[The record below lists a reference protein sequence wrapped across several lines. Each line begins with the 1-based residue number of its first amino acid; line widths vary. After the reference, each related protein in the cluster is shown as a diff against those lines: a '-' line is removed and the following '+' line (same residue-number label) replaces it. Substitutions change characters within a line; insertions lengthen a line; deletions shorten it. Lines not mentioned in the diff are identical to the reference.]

1 MASRRNDLTQRLV
14 WTEANI
20 QALLVAAFFVSPRS
34 RAAGFATNTR
44 YRLDVC
50 GGCMAEADLLLVK
63 LSGRVVEFEIK
74 LTRADFLADQKHKRR
89 KHDLLVQAFIT
100 PKDLPR
106 SPLPNEITYVVPAS
120 MNLSPDEVP
129 EYAGLMVVTDAGR
142 LQIVKRAPVIHTHK
156 FEAFNNLTT
165 PLSWRLAKGMQVQYE
180 DEQTD
185 AIPTI

>member
-1 MASRRNDLTQRLV
+1 MTMRHNETERKLV
-14 WTEANI
+14 WTEANL
-20 QALLVAAFFVSPRS
+20 QALLVGNFFTKFGCRNS
-34 RAAGFATNTR
+34 GFCPNLH
-44 YRLDVC
+44 YGDNW
-50 GGCMAEADLLLVK
+50 EADLILVHR
-63 LSGRVVEFEIK
+63 SGFVTEYEIK
-74 LTRADFLADQKHKRR
+74 LTRADFLADQKYKTAKHAALAAARGCKNR
-89 KHDLLVQAFIT
+89 KERPPFELPNYLVYVCPASLDLL
-100 PKDLPR
+100 PG
-106 SPLPNEITYVVPAS
+106 
-120 MNLSPDEVP
+120 EVP